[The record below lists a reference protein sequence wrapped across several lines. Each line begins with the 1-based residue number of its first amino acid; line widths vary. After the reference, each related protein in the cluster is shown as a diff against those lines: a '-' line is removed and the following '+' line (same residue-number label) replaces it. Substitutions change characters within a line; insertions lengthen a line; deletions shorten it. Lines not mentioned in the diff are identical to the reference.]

1 MDKVDKY
8 QVFCNYLKDEYI
20 NRLSG
25 ESEEDEYIIGERP
38 SDRIIIGLLD
48 SGDLDDSSKRYESM
62 HLLKVNFFL
71 NKKAKGFLHLNIK
84 GNLFYNVLPDYKDQ
98 ISDKK
103 PEDTNE
109 DKQERVTKIVN
120 RFKRIK
126 IDNELKQ
133 IVKKDILW
141 GRKMISMFYLIGH
154 LLNLVKVMKMYLV
167 VNQKKKSI

>member
-48 SGDLDDSSKRYESM
+48 SGDLEDSSKRFESM

-84 GNLFYNVLPDYKDQ
+84 GNLFYNVL
-98 ISDKK
+98 
-103 PEDTNE
+103 
-109 DKQERVTKIVN
+109 
-120 RFKRIK
+120 RFK
-126 IDNELKQ
+126 
-133 IVKKDILW
+133 
-141 GRKMISMFYLIGH
+141 
-154 LLNLVKVMKMYLV
+154 V
-167 VNQKKKSI
+167 VYYGKRSLY